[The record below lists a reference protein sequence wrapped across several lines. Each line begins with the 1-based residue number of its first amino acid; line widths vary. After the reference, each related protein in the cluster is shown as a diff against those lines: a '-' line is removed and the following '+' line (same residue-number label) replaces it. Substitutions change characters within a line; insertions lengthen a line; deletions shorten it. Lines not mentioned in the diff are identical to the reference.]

1 MTEAAAEAEAAAA
14 EAAAAEAAVKEEEHE
29 KLPEEVTESV
39 VEVCQELTVLSN
51 NHKNRTTGQ
60 YFNVNIDC
68 IEYLTGSTFSS
79 PERLADKGHAEAC
92 RGRNLDRDG
101 RHLVEHSWRLDRRC
115 PRTPGQWRCAGSV
128 AYRRRDRA
136 A

>member
-51 NHKNRTTGQ
+51 NHNNRTTGQ

-79 PERLADKGHAEAC
+79 PELQIKVTQRRAGTAIWTGTVIIWSSTNGGSIGDAH
-92 RGRNLDRDG
+92 GRRVSG
-101 RHLVEHSWRLDRRC
+101 C
-115 PRTPGQWRCAGSV
+115 APGQWHIGDVIVLA
-128 AYRRRDRA
+128 
-136 A
+136 